1 MSRDFKRSDRV
12 ADLVQR
18 EVSSLLLQGLKD
30 PRLEMVT
37 ITGAKVSDDLR
48 HATVFFAVH
57 GDDARRES
65 AQRGLTSAAGFL
77 RSHLR
82 KVTSLRIVPELHFKY
97 DTSLDAGERIDK
109 LLREVRGSDDGQP

>member
-18 EVSSLLLQGLKD
+18 EVGSLLVQGLKD
-30 PRLEMVT
+30 PRLELVT
-37 ITGAKVSDDLR
+37 ITGVKVSGDLR
-48 HATVFFAVH
+48 HATVYFAVH
-57 GDDARRES
+57 GGEDRQAE

-77 RSHLR
+77 RSHLC

-97 DTSLDAGERIDK
+97 DTSLDTGERIDK
-109 LLREVRGSDDGQP
+109 LLREVRGSDEGQS